1 MHRSY
6 RSVSTLQTQY
16 CIFTIN
22 FTFTQIQFQDLPM
35 KKIIA
40 LYLVLIHFNYC
51 SLFAQKSNL
60 VLKQPQCATM
70 DRLEANFK
78 QDPSLKKKFENQMQ
92 TFNKIADTRAAI
104 LKSLNNTS
112 KELGTTAT
120 YVIPIVFHIAL
131 ADQSLVTDAQIM
143 AQIDVL
149 NKTYAGTNADATGL
163 PSYFKPIFG
172 NSKIQFCLAQR
183 TPDDEITNGIDRI
196 TTTKTS
202 FSHNDDGVKYSIS
215 GGTEIWNGDKYFNV
229 WVCSLADNLLG
240 YATFPNDGKPYE
252 QGVVI
257 EYRSLPGGS
266 LGNYNGGKTLTHE
279 TGHYFNLFHIWGD
292 DDGACTGTDYVDDTP
307 NQGNS
312 STGCYSGIK
321 TDNCTTGGN
330 GILYQDYMDYSFDKC
345 LVLFTSLQDV
355 RMEAAL
361 LNYRSSLT
369 ASDGCT
375 PIILKPLDAQLKT
388 ILTPKQRICSSNFA
402 PTVVLRNM
410 GLQTLS
416 SVIISTVIDNGT
428 PINYNW
434 NGTLTSLASTNVTLT
449 SLNFTQGNHNIK
461 IYVSSPNAGADQNN
475 KNDTLKTTV
484 QYYDAIAT
492 IKEGFEANTFPPQA
506 FDIVNPDKGITWKQT
521 SGIAKTGN
529 KSAMIDNFNNLNIG
543 QQDYLRLPDMNLVG
557 IDSAYFSFQVAASS
571 YTPTTTAGNNWDT
584 LEVLISKDCGISYT
598 SLYKKWGATLVTSA
612 AEHTN
617 EFVPLPTEWRK
628 DSINIT
634 SYINSGKFL
643 LAFKNTT
650 GNENNIYLDDINLRT
665 QTINPNLKASGFLV
679 TPNPTKG
686 NITVQFY
693 PNPINLISIQLY
705 NLLGQKLLEKQI
717 ASGTG
722 IPIYNFDISNY
733 SGGTYLVKAI
743 FTNKIITKKIIK
755 N

>member
-1 MHRSY
+1 
-6 RSVSTLQTQY
+6 
-16 CIFTIN
+16 
-22 FTFTQIQFQDLPM
+22 M
-35 KKIIA
+35 KKNIA
-40 LYLVLIHFNYC
+40 LLLLLVYFISC
-51 SLFAQKSNL
+51 PLFAQKNNSA
-60 VLKQPQCATM
+60 LKQQQCATM

-78 QDPSLKKKFENQMQ
+78 QNPTLRKTFDRQLQ
-92 TFNKIADTRAAI
+92 TFNKIADARAAK
-104 LKSLNNTS
+104 LQNLNNAS
-112 KELGTTAT
+112 KEYGTTVT
-120 YVIPIVFHIAL
+120 YIIPIVFHIAV

-143 AQIDVL
+143 AQLDVL
-149 NKTYAGTNADATGL
+149 NKTYAGTNSDASGL

-202 FSHNDDGVKYSIS
+202 FSHADDGVKYSVS

-229 WVCSLADNLLG
+229 WVCALADNLLG
-240 YATFPNDGKPYE
+240 YATFPNDGKPNE

-279 TGHYFNLFHIWGD
+279 TGHYFNLYHIWGD
-292 DDGACTGTDYVDDTP
+292 DDGTCTGTDYVDDTP

-312 STGCYSGIK
+312 TSGCYSGIK

-330 GILYQDYMDYSFDKC
+330 GILYQDYMDYSYDKC
-345 LVLFTSLQDV
+345 LLLFTSLQDA
-355 RMEAAL
+355 RMETAL

-375 PIILKPLDAQLKT
+375 PVVLKPLDAQLKT
-388 ILTPKQRICSSNFA
+388 ILTPGQRICTNNSA
-402 PTVVLRNM
+402 PTVILRNM

-416 SVIISTVIDNGT
+416 SVIISAVIDNGT

-434 NGTLTSLASTNVTLT
+434 SGTLTSLATTTVTLT
-449 SLNFTQGNHNIK
+449 ALNFTQGNHNVK
-461 IYVSSPNAGADQNN
+461 FFVSSPNMGADQNN

-484 QYYDAIAT
+484 QYYDAITT
-492 IKEGFEANTFPPQA
+492 IKEGFEGSSFPPQA
-506 FDIVNPDKGITWKQT
+506 FDIVNPDKDVTWKKAI
-521 SGIAKTGN
+521 GIAKTGN
-529 KSAMIDNFNNLNIG
+529 NSAMIDNFNNLNIG

-557 IDSAYFSFQVAASS
+557 IDSAYFSFQVAASIF
-571 YTPTTTAGNNWDT
+571 TPTSKTGNNWDT

-598 SLYKKWGATLVTSA
+598 SLYKKWGATLITTA
-612 AEHTN
+612 TENTK
-617 EFVPLPTEWRK
+617 EFIPLSTEWRK
-628 DSINIT
+628 DSINLT
-634 SYINSGKFL
+634 SYINTGKIL
-643 LAFKNTT
+643 LAFRNTT

-693 PNPINLISIQLY
+693 PNPVNLINIQLY
-705 NLLGQKLLEKQI
+705 NLMGQKLIEKQI
-717 ASGTG
+717 VSGTG
-722 IPIYNFDISNY
+722 IPIYQFDISNY
-733 SGGTYLVKAI
+733 SAGTYFVRAI
-743 FTNKIITKKIIK
+743 FTDKVVTKKIIK
-755 N
+755 D

>member
-1 MHRSY
+1 
-6 RSVSTLQTQY
+6 
-16 CIFTIN
+16 
-22 FTFTQIQFQDLPM
+22 M
-35 KKIIA
+35 KKNIA
-40 LYLVLIHFNYC
+40 LLLLLVYFISC
-51 SLFAQKSNL
+51 PLFAQKNNSA
-60 VLKQPQCATM
+60 LKQQQCATM

-78 QDPSLKKKFENQMQ
+78 QNPTLRKTFDRQLQ
-92 TFNKIADTRAAI
+92 TFNKIADARAAK
-104 LKSLNNTS
+104 LQNLNNAS
-112 KELGTTAT
+112 KEYGSTAT
-120 YVIPIVFHIAL
+120 YIIPIVFHIAV

-143 AQIDVL
+143 AQLDVL
-149 NKTYAGTNADATGL
+149 NKTYAGTNSDASGL

-202 FSHNDDGVKYSIS
+202 FSHADDGVKYSVS

-229 WVCSLADNLLG
+229 WVCALADNLLG
-240 YATFPNDGKPYE
+240 YATFPNDGKPNE

-279 TGHYFNLFHIWGD
+279 TGHYFNLYHIWGD
-292 DDGACTGTDYVDDTP
+292 DDGTCTGTDYVDDTP

-312 STGCYSGIK
+312 TSGCYSGIK

-330 GILYQDYMDYSFDKC
+330 GILYQDYMDYSYDKC
-345 LVLFTSLQDV
+345 LLLFTSLQDA
-355 RMEAAL
+355 RMETAL

-375 PIILKPLDAQLKT
+375 PVVLKPLDAQLKT
-388 ILTPKQRICSSNFA
+388 ILTPGQRICTNNSA
-402 PTVVLRNM
+402 PTVILRNM

-416 SVIISTVIDNGT
+416 SVIISAVIDNGT

-434 NGTLTSLASTNVTLT
+434 SGTLTSLATTTVTLT
-449 SLNFTQGNHNIK
+449 ALNFTQGNHNVK
-461 IYVSSPNAGADQNN
+461 FFVSSPNMGADQNN

-484 QYYDAIAT
+484 QYYDAITT
-492 IKEGFEANTFPPQA
+492 IKEGFEGSSFPPQA
-506 FDIVNPDKGITWKQT
+506 FDIVNPDKDVTWKKAI
-521 SGIAKTGN
+521 GIAKTGN
-529 KSAMIDNFNNLNIG
+529 NSAMIDNFNNLNIG

-557 IDSAYFSFQVAASS
+557 IDSAYFSFQVAASIF
-571 YTPTTTAGNNWDT
+571 TPASKAGNNWDT

-598 SLYKKWGATLVTSA
+598 SLYKKWGATLITTA
-612 AEHTN
+612 TENTK
-617 EFVPLPTEWRK
+617 EFIPLSTEWRK
-628 DSINIT
+628 DSINLT
-634 SYINSGKFL
+634 SYINTGKIL
-643 LAFKNTT
+643 LAFRNTT

-693 PNPINLISIQLY
+693 PNPVNLINIQLY
-705 NLLGQKLLEKQI
+705 NLMGQKLIEKQI
-717 ASGTG
+717 VSGTG
-722 IPIYNFDISNY
+722 IPIYQFDISNY
-733 SGGTYLVKAI
+733 SAGTYFVRAI
-743 FTNKIITKKIIK
+743 FTDKVVTKKIIK
-755 N
+755 D